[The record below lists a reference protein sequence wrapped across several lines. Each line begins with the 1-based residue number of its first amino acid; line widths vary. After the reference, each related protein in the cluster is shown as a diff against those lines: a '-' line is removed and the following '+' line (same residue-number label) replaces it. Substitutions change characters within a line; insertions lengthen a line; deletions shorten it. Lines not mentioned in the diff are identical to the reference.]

1 MIDFFKYNFPN
12 LYEEYEKFLKNN
24 NLKFIFK
31 GKSETIGA
39 STFTYLLNEN
49 GKNENFS
56 ISFDKHTFVNNFKGD
71 NYSSNFL
78 KIVQTAIHEMLH
90 FITLVVNYDILQEQ
104 EIINK
109 AFKNKELC
117 FLYFLYGKDKLN
129 NEDKKKFEERLKLL
143 KNPDSEIY
151 FNRSYCTMRTS
162 EIPNICL
169 TDFFMNNIVE
179 NMIEF
184 LNEIEAPEYF
194 KGKSLILYLESLTKQ
209 IYDSGKNK
217 KYTIKIGEKILNFIK
232 NYDNKLAVK
241 FNESVYSNLDY
252 YNKNNDLDND
262 DNKNY
267 SNNKKLKIDD
277 LHYYEDKEEE

>member
-1 MIDFFKYNFPN
+1 
-12 LYEEYEKFLKNN
+12 
-24 NLKFIFK
+24 
-31 GKSETIGA
+31 
-39 STFTYLLNEN
+39 
-49 GKNENFS
+49 
-56 ISFDKHTFVNNFKGD
+56 
-71 NYSSNFL
+71 
-78 KIVQTAIHEMLH
+78 
-90 FITLVVNYDILQEQ
+90 
-104 EIINK
+104 
-109 AFKNKELC
+109 
-117 FLYFLYGKDKLN
+117 
-129 NEDKKKFEERLKLL
+129 
-143 KNPDSEIY
+143 
-151 FNRSYCTMRTS
+151 
-162 EIPNICL
+162 
-169 TDFFMNNIVE
+169 MNNIVE